1 MDLLYYMQI
10 ILVLLFISSIFGY
23 IFVILKEKI
32 YLKNNII
39 IIDKKIVTQEHLNE
53 VDMKEFILDGFRLKA
68 GDEIKV
74 ITKENKKYNGIL
86 LGAKKKDK
94 SIMMVTHK
102 NEVKFFTIDNI
113 LKFKIVSKYGKFFT

>member
-1 MDLLYYMQI
+1 MLYYMQI

-94 SIMMVTHK
+94 SIMIVTHK

>member
-1 MDLLYYMQI
+1 MLYYIQI

-39 IIDKKIVTQEHLNE
+39 IIDKKAVTQEHLNE

-113 LKFKIVSKYGKFFT
+113 LKFKIVSNYVKFFT